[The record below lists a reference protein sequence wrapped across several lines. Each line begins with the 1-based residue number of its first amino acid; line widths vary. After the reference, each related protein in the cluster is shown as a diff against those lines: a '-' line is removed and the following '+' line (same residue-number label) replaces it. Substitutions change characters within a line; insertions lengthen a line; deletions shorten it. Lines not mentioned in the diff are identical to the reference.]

1 MWLETAAMASANG
14 GSLVSL
20 NVVEFPSIAA
30 GVLFSTPTAMVT
42 EKMAVMIQ
50 TTPTHAIHPI
60 LLKVRILARR
70 NVLTAAIMTKV
81 QVQRAWLD
89 TALSP
94 TEIPSIA
101 DAEMKTQSV

>member
-1 MWLETAAMASANG
+1 
-14 GSLVSL
+14 
-20 NVVEFPSIAA
+20 
-30 GVLFSTPTAMVT
+30 
-42 EKMAVMIQ
+42 
-50 TTPTHAIHPI
+50 